1 MYEPLGRWILVT
13 GASPVGEDFIHAIV
27 DQAGPLAEVTPGQAV
42 LLDAG
47 QAGHEAPD
55 AYPSTALVAREDGTA
70 WVPEPGWTLLTQGTG
85 STGLAWFV
93 LTSRA
98 FDVGAQVLVA
108 DGSTTLLEGT
118 TYIVA
123 DVAVIAYVTP

>member
-13 GASPVGEDFIHAIV
+13 DTSLIGEDYIYAVV
-27 DQAGPLAEVTPGQAV
+27 DQAGPWAEVTVGQAV

-93 LTSRA
+93 QTSRV
-98 FDVGAQVLVA
+98 FDAGAQVLVA

-118 TYIVA
+118 TYLVA
-123 DVAVIAYVTP
+123 DAAVIAYVTP